1 LASLRQL
8 KKHFS
13 SAVRS
18 RGRQHVEDELVQ
30 DLDVDIETKRL
41 TATVR
46 DEATLEVAVDFAGGD
61 EPRFSCQC
69 AFFADNGEPCE
80 HLWATLYVAEDRGQL
95 VALPDEEETV
105 GGPLQVT
112 GPFAVRPNFANM
124 ALQRGSSLD
133 PLWKRSLANL
143 KDGVDESSAVAP
155 IDEAFPVDSRVVYV
169 VNLEMT
175 RLDGRVC
182 IDLAAQRKRREGSW
196 HPPKRAALDVRQWLS
211 VPDEGDR
218 QILQMLFGTGG
229 RYAASGQGNGT
240 SSGSSSAS
248 SSDANDSA
256 RFFLD
261 GVAIKT
267 VLKTICH
274 TGRAML
280 RQEGDEREY
289 VPLTWDADGSPFE
302 FWLDTTASLR
312 PRDLLIRGTLRRGS
326 ERLELEDAS
335 AVLRDGYVIANGQ
348 ISAMESFGAFDLLAM
363 LRERPNFTVPRENL
377 REFVEELYTL
387 SGVPRLQLPD
397 EAALTEHRPAMKP
410 SLVIAAPDP
419 TENGEELSA
428 ELTFNYGGTHV
439 RPEDPRAGIVQSD
452 NRVIVRDRAA
462 ERAALRRLI
471 SLGVRSERLRAKP
484 REFRLPTG
492 KLNDVVLG
500 LVLDGWDVQ
509 ASGSVFRQPG
519 QVTMSVASGIDWFD
533 LHGSV
538 DFGGG
543 VTASL
548 PKLLQAVRKQQR
560 TIVLDDGS
568 IGVLPT
574 EWLKQ
579 YAPLAGIGSVQE
591 DVLRFT
597 KSQIGFLDALLAAT
611 PAARFDEVFA
621 AARRQLTQFE
631 GIAAADPTTTFIGT
645 LRPYQREGLG
655 WLQFLRKF
663 GFGGCLADD
672 MGLGKT
678 VQVLAMLE
686 GRRLARLNA
695 GTADGS
701 DASNTEVPGGTSLV
715 VVPRSLV
722 FNWKQEAARFT
733 PGMKVLD
740 QSGPQRTRDPKQLAS
755 HDVVVTTYGTLR
767 RDAAFFKDV
776 EFDYVILDEA
786 QAIKNAA
793 TASAKAVRLLKAKHR
808 LAMSGTPIENN
819 LSELWSLFEFLNPG
833 MLGSSAVFDDLAN
846 ASATAQERTALGKA
860 LRPFILRRTK
870 GQVAPD
876 LPPRIEQTIFCELAP
891 EQRKMYDE
899 LREHYRTTLLDTVS
913 RQGVAKSTIQVLEA
927 LLRLRQAACH
937 PGLIDPTRTG
947 DPSAKVDTCLAQIR
961 EVMAEDH
968 KVLLFSQFT
977 SLLAIVRQRLDA
989 EGVTYEYLDGQ
1000 TRDRQSRVERFQSDP
1015 DCKLFLISL
1024 KAGGLG
1030 LNLTAADYVFLLDP
1044 WWNPAVEA
1052 QAIDRTH
1059 RIGQTRS
1066 VFAYR
1071 VIAKDTVEEKVLEL
1085 QAKKRDLAEAIIGE
1099 DNSLISGLQRED
1111 LEILL
1116 G

>member
-1 LASLRQL
+1 MASLRQL

-18 RGRQHVEDELVQ
+18 RGRQYVDDDLVQ
-30 DLDVDIETKRL
+30 DLEVVDHTITSHVVGSDRYNVVAKFNG
-41 TATVR
+41 
-46 DEATLEVAVDFAGGD
+46 DGEAIFE
-61 EPRFSCQC
+61 C
-69 AFFADNGEPCE
+69 ACADYRYNQEPCK
-80 HLWATLYVAEDRGQL
+80 HIWATLIVADERGL
-95 VALPDEEETV
+95 LAGMPDEEESF

-112 GPFAVRPNFANM
+112 GPFAQRPSFAAGAM
-124 ALQRGSSLD
+124 QRGSSLE
-133 PLWKRSLANL
+133 PSWKRAISNL
-143 KDGVDESSAVAP
+143 KDSPDDVPAVTTGDEGFPADLRVA
-155 IDEAFPVDSRVVYV
+155 YL
-169 VNLEMT
+169 VNADMT
-175 RLDGRVC
+175 IVDGRVC
-182 IDLAAQRKRREGSW
+182 VELVTQRRRRENSW
-196 HPPKRAALDVRQWLS
+196 HAPKRMPLEPRQWLAT
-211 VPDEGDR
+211 PDATDR
-218 QILQMLFGTGG
+218 QIVQMLFGTGASDPAAAEG
-229 RYAASGQGNGT
+229 RFY
-240 SSGSSSAS
+240 
-248 SSDANDSA
+248 
-256 RFFLD
+256 LD
-261 GVAIKT
+261 GIAIP
-267 VLKTICH
+267 TILRQMCE
-274 TGRAML
+274 TGRTIL
-280 RQEGDEREY
+280 RQTTDEHEY
-289 VPLTWDADGSPFE
+289 TPLTWDDGPAYE
-302 FWLDTTASLR
+302 LWLDTIASSR
-312 PRDLLIRGTLRRGS
+312 PRELQIRATLRRGD
-326 ERLELEDAS
+326 ERLEMEDPV
-335 AVLRDGYVIANGQ
+335 VLLRAGHLIANGRV
-348 ISAMESFGAFDLLAM
+348 SAFETFGAFDLAAM
-363 LRERPNFTVPRENL
+363 LRDKPNFSVPRENL

-387 SGVPRLQLPD
+387 PGVPKLQMPD
-397 EAALTEHRPAMKP
+397 EARLEEVRPTLQPA
-410 SLVIAAPDP
+410 LVIAAPDP
-419 TENGEELSA
+419 TENGEELAAQLSY
-428 ELTFNYGGTHV
+428 NYGP
-439 RPEDPRAGIVQSD
+439 RSIDPEDQRTGIVESD
-452 NRVIVRDRAA
+452 NRVIVRDRAG
-462 ERAALRRLI
+462 ERAAQRKLLA
-471 SLGVRSERLRAKP
+471 LGVRSERLRAKP
-484 REFRLPTG
+484 REFRVPTA

-500 LVLDGWDVQ
+500 LVLDGWDVK

-519 QVTMSVASGIDWFD
+519 QVSLSVSSGIDWFD

-538 DFGGG
+538 DFGGQ
-543 VTASL
+543 TASL
-548 PKLLQAVRKQQR
+548 PKLLAAIRKQQR

-579 YAPLAGIGSVQE
+579 YAPLAGIGTVQGD

-597 KSQIGFLDALLAAT
+597 KSQIGFLDALLAAA
-611 PAARFDEVFA
+611 PAARFDQVFA
-621 AARRQLTQFE
+621 AARRELTHFE
-631 GIAAADPTTTFIGT
+631 GIAANDPPDTFVGT

-686 GRRLARLNA
+686 ERRLAGS
-695 GTADGS
+695 GTA
-701 DASNTEVPGGTSLV
+701 LV

-722 FNWKQEAARFT
+722 FNWKEEAARFT
-733 PGMKVLD
+733 PNMRVLD
-740 QSGPQRTRDPKQLAS
+740 QSGPQRTRDVSQLAQ

-767 RDAAFFKDV
+767 RDAAFFKDY
-776 EFDYVILDEA
+776 EFDYVVLDEA
-786 QAIKNAA
+786 QAIKNSA
-793 TASAKAVRLLKAKHR
+793 TASAKATRLLRAKHR

-833 MLGSSAVFDDLAN
+833 MLGSSAVFDDLAD
-846 ASATAQERTALGKA
+846 ASSTANDRAALGKA

-876 LPPRIEQTIFCELAP
+876 LPERIEQTIFCELQG

-899 LREHYRTTLLDTVS
+899 LREHYRTTLMDSVS
-913 RQGVAKSTIQVLEA
+913 KVGMGRSTIQVLEA

-937 PGLIDPTRTG
+937 PGLIDPTKVG
-947 DPSAKVDTCLAQIR
+947 DPSAKLDTALEQIK

-977 SLLAIVRQRLDA
+977 SFLSIVRSRLDKD
-989 EGVTYEYLDGQ
+989 GVTYEYLDGQ

-1030 LNLTAADYVFLLDP
+1030 LNLTAADYVYLLDP

-1099 DNSLISGLQRED
+1099 DNSLISGLQKED
-1111 LEILL
+1111 LETLL